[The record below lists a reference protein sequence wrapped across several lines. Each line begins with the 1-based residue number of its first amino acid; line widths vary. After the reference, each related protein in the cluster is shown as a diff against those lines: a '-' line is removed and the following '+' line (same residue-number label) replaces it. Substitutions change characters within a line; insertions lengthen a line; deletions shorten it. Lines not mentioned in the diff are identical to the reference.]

1 LKILEVLP
9 EDRRKELCEIL
20 DLPEEELENW
30 RDISRK
36 MRVVFHDDGIIS
48 QFEGYDR
55 LEGVRLGGVPGKIRR
70 HPAPGPD
77 PGGEDDTPNR
87 YKVSKQ
93 ADVLMLF
100 YLFSAEE
107 LRELFEQL
115 GYPFE
120 YETIPKNID
129 YYLQAHLPRLH
140 PEPGGALLGAGPK
153 GPGRSWQAVHARPW
167 KATCCDVQ
175 GGDDARGHPP
185 RRHGRHG
192 AVFIRKR
199 VIFAKA
205 FESPPFANSYLSL
218 ISNSYK
224 IPPNPP
230 LEKGGT
236 RGSFRM
242 GNDPYTFGQIAAAN
256 ALSDVYAMGGRP
268 LTALNIVCYPS
279 KSVSKETL
287 QAILA
292 GGLDKIHEAG
302 AVLVGGHSVDDI
314 ELKYGL
320 SVTGLVHP
328 QRVLTNAGARPGD
341 RLLLT
346 KPLGTGI
353 IATAVKGRIASPDAE
368 AQATAVMTA
377 LNRPAAEC
385 LEGFAVHA
393 VTDITGFGLLGHAL
407 EMAANPETLSSALKS
422 PLISPLS

>member
-1 LKILEVLP
+1 
-9 EDRRKELCEIL
+9 
-20 DLPEEELENW
+20 
-30 RDISRK
+30 
-36 MRVVFHDDGIIS
+36 M
-48 QFEGYDR
+48 
-55 LEGVRLGGVPGKIRR
+55 
-70 HPAPGPD
+70 
-77 PGGEDDTPNR
+77 
-87 YKVSKQ
+87 
-93 ADVLMLF
+93 
-100 YLFSAEE
+100 
-107 LRELFEQL
+107 
-115 GYPFE
+115 
-120 YETIPKNID
+120 ET
-129 YYLQAHLPRLH
+129 
-140 PEPGGALLGAGPK
+140 
-153 GPGRSWQAVHARPW
+153 S
-167 KATCCDVQ
+167 
-175 GGDDARGHPP
+175 DDAGVYILTDEI
-185 RRHGRHG
+185 
-192 AVFIRKR
+192 A
-199 VIFAKA
+199 
-205 FESPPFANSYLSL
+205 L
-218 ISNSYK
+218 IQTLDFFTP
-224 IPPNPP
+224 IV
-230 LEKGGT
+230 
-236 RGSFRM
+236 
-242 GNDPYTFGQIAAAN
+242 NDPYTFGQIAAAN

-407 EMAANPETLSSALKS
+407 EMATGSKVQMTLFASQVPVLEAAREYAAMGLVPAGTFANRNFCENMLQLSPGLEAVALDLLADAQTNGGL
-422 PLISPLS
+422 LIAVAKEQAENLLACLHERGVTAAALIGEVTASGPGRLRLEK